1 MAEKRYVE
9 VAGYG
14 KIESIEYVVRTP
26 TGTLRPYIGNPN
38 AFTFSD
44 ILKQE
49 IKDGSLKGLREKVK
63 MTAFTII
70 SDMRNLREAEQLKK
84 YGSTSSACAIA
95 DAILTLLQGK
105 E

>member
-1 MAEKRYVE
+1 MEIVGIGLGSQAPNIFK
-9 VAGYG
+9 
-14 KIESIEYVVRTP
+14 
-26 TGTLRPYIGNPN
+26 GTL
-38 AFTFSD
+38 TFSD
-44 ILKQE
+44 ILKAE